1 MEEFLVRLQKMQ
13 VALFPQ
19 ITQAQKIRLSFGAEF
34 VSYAFLTWREGESLR
49 ASLEHMI
56 FVARTFLINF

>member
-1 MEEFLVRLQKMQ
+1 MEKFLVRLQKMQ

-19 ITQAQKIRLSFGAEF
+19 ITQAQTIRPAFGAEF
-34 VSYAFLTWREGESLR
+34 VSYAFLIWREGESLR

-56 FVARTFLINF
+56 SAARTFLINF